1 MIAASMRGVGERSE
15 RRGVPAIEEGD
26 GLRVIEYDEIFSD
39 DLPKKGDLA
48 LFVSHC
54 IVNSIN
60 I

>member
-39 DLPKKGDLA
+39 DLPKKR
-48 LFVSHC
+48 
-54 IVNSIN
+54 
-60 I
+60 